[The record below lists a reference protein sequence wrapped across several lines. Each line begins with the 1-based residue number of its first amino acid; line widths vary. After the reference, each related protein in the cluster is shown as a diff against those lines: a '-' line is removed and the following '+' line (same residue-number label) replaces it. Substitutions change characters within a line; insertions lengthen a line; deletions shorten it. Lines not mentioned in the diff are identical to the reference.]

1 MKVTYEFVD
10 GTKSEVEVSD
20 EIGTM
25 IVDSRRNED
34 SSERKEHRHC
44 WSLDAVLYEGLEFG
58 YEDEAFKEMDEEELK
73 SRVWNA
79 FSHLSAIQQRR
90 LLLLSG
96 GLSIREIARKEGKD
110 FKTVYES
117 IEAARKKFK
126 KFF

>member
-34 SSERKEHRHC
+34 SSDRKERRHC

-58 YEDEAFKEMDEEELK
+58 YEDETFKDMDEEELK
-73 SRVWNA
+73 SRVWSA
-79 FSHLSAIQQRR
+79 FSHLSALQQRR

>member
-96 GLSIREIARKEGKD
+96 GLSIREIAKKEGKD